1 MYQQNGNLSVK
12 ARQALFLASQSMYVF
27 PLQPGKRIPV
37 GGCAKCRVGA
47 LRMHR
52 AEDCLC
58 IPDGMYCHG
67 AHAATNDFN
76 TIKRWWS
83 MPRNTNAGIGINL
96 GKSGLIMLDIDS
108 HKDERVPAERA
119 IPGVLPTISAG
130 LTAADGWDSMAFL
143 AGERNQP
150 DPWLEPGIQVVT
162 PSGGLHIWYR
172 VQDPELYKN
181 IDGKLAWQ
189 VDVKAGPAF
198 AVAPGT
204 VITDDQGNFKGS
216 YSPLR
221 DSTWGD
227 GPAPLPAWLDAEIRR
242 VGGLKVSVK
251 ASDRQ
256 RLKDRLKAAQR
267 PSQAPSAEFVELVM
281 SEALEAVQSAP
292 GGQRNAALNAAAFK
306 VGRALVSRDETLRE
320 ALAERLEE
328 AAMAGGTPAYEAR
341 ATVASG
347 LAGGIKAAASRR
359 S

>member
-52 AEDCLC
+52 AEDCRC

-108 HKDERVPAERA
+108 HKAEGVPAEQA
-119 IPGVLPTISAG
+119 IPGVTPTVSAG
-130 LTAADGWDSMAFL
+130 LTAYSGWDSIAL
-143 AGERNQP
+143 LSVERNQP
-150 DPWLEPGIQVVT
+150 DVWSGPGVRVLT

-172 VQDPELYKN
+172 VMYPEMYKN

-189 VDVKAGPAF
+189 VDVKAGAAF
-198 AVAPGT
+198 GVAPGT
-204 VITDDQGNFKGS
+204 VVDGKGEYRALMPGS
-216 YSPLR
+216 A
-221 DSTWGD
+221 WGD
-227 GPAPLPAWLDAEIRR
+227 GPAPLPAWLHAEISR
-242 VGGLKVSVK
+242 VGGLNLPARPKGLR
-251 ASDRQ
+251 DRI
-256 RLKDRLKAAQR
+256 RSSRGSSR
-267 PSQAPSAEFVELVM
+267 APSAEFIELVM

-306 VGRALVSRDETLRE
+306 VGRALVSRDETLVH

-347 LAGGIKAAASRR
+347 LAGGIKAAGSR
-359 S
+359 

>member
-52 AEDCLC
+52 AEDCPC

-76 TIKRWWS
+76 TIKVWWS

-96 GKSGLIMLDIDS
+96 GKSGLIMLDMDS
-108 HKDERVPAERA
+108 HKSERVPAERA
-119 IPGVLPTISAG
+119 IPGVTPTISRG
-130 LTAADGWDSMAFL
+130 LTAADGMDSMAFL

-150 DPWLEPGIQVVT
+150 DVWVGPGVRVLT
-162 PSGGLHIWYR
+162 PSGGMHIWYR
-172 VQDPELYKN
+172 VSDPELYKN

-189 VDVKAGPAF
+189 VDVKAGSGGF

-204 VITDDQGNFKGS
+204 VILDDQGSVKGS
-216 YSPLR
+216 YDAAPGSV
-221 DSTWGD
+221 WGN
-227 GPAPLPAWLDAEIRR
+227 GPEPLPAWLDAEIRR
-242 VGGLKVSVK
+242 VGGLKVSCK
-251 ASDRQ
+251 AGDRQ
-256 RLKDRLKAAQR
+256 RLKDRLKG
-267 PSQAPSAEFVELVM
+267 PSKPPSREFIELVM

-320 ALAERLEE
+320 ALAERLEGV
-328 AAMAGGTPAYEAR
+328 AMAGGTPAYEAR

-347 LAGGIKAAASRR
+347 LVGGIKAAGSRR